1 MLARVII
8 TLAGVALI
16 AGVNWYF
23 LGDLLRRS
31 GKGGAPHGGR

>member
-1 MLARVII
+1 MLAKVIV

-31 GKGGAPHGGR
+31 GGREAHHADR